1 MATKEDIETLKE
13 VFATK
18 DDLHKTEQRLKDDL
32 RSVERNLIDRL
43 YISERNLTDRVQTS
57 ELNSL
62 NETSRAKLQVIIV
75 IVVTAIIQ
83 PIISIIYKKMG
94 L

>member
-1 MATKEDIETLKE
+1 MQGNTFTAMTTIKEDLDTFKE

-18 DDLHKTEQRLKDDL
+18 EDL
-32 RSVERNLIDRL
+32 RSVERNLIDR
-43 YISERNLTDRVQTS
+43 IHNSERN
-57 ELNSL
+57 SL
-62 NETSRAKLQVIIV
+62 KETSRAKLQVIIV